1 MKNSPGVIWI
11 KIAAVYFVLGVSLG
25 AYMGASG
32 DHTMRPVHAHINLLG
47 WATMAIIG
55 LIYRQFPELA
65 NTLLARI
72 HFWIHNLGLP
82 LLMLMLACLLRGY
95 TSLEPVLGIASI
107 FVVGSIVLFAVNIFK
122 NLKGQDE
129 A

>member
-1 MKNSPGVIWI
+1 MW
-11 KIAAVYFVLGVSLG
+11 

-107 FVVGSIVLFAVNIFK
+107 FVVASIVLFAVNIFK